1 MLAVKKY
8 KHFCISIGVASAL
21 VMSANAACSATYCV
35 GGEIGLGGIYANYN
49 GGDTAQVHNYGGY
62 ANIASRTIYANR
74 IQAFAGIQLGGGISN
89 SSGSLTALPQGA
101 FFLLD
106 ITAKLGYNIFTA
118 NVPLFVN
125 IFVDGGFIFA
135 NPMDRSLLTVGA
147 ELEGRIPLGK
157 LSLLYSGGYGWVARG
172 TYRFNDNLNSQVGGY
187 NYAITASLG
196 LSYEISD
203 STAMYIK
210 AIGKYYDLHASSVVD
225 TNLSFPASHH
235 FTAMLEIGI
244 NGVLYGYNRVQ

>member
-89 SSGSLTALPQGA
+89 SSV
-101 FFLLD
+101 FLLQMYHCLL
-106 ITAKLGYNIFTA
+106 IFLSMVISYLRIQWIEVCSQLG
-118 NVPLFVN
+118 
-125 IFVDGGFIFA
+125 
-135 NPMDRSLLTVGA
+135 RS
-147 ELEGRIPLGK
+147 
-157 LSLLYSGGYGWVARG
+157 
-172 TYRFNDNLNSQVGGY
+172 
-187 NYAITASLG
+187 
-196 LSYEISD
+196 
-203 STAMYIK
+203 
-210 AIGKYYDLHASSVVD
+210 
-225 TNLSFPASHH
+225 
-235 FTAMLEIGI
+235 
-244 NGVLYGYNRVQ
+244 